1 MNLLLSYLTGVIA
14 AFTPCVIVLIPLV
27 LYRFYRRE
35 KEHVWLFVQ
44 FCIGFLLTF
53 TLLGLVIGSM
63 LTSSVQNGFRLGFG
77 ILFIVLGILAFSGRL
92 NPLKI
97 PLVRNTFI
105 LGMLFAFMLG
115 ANPCTL
121 PYLGIVMAIP
131 DTSLLVMH
139 MIFFAAGLLTPAI
152 LFAILGQAVLDFASK
167 RQQVLHRLTK
177 LMSLV
182 LIAAGG
188 YLIFSMTSF
197 GRADVLV
204 DALLLAIVF
213 VILIRAFFLVNT
225 LRDMRKPH
233 NLLLFLALLLILGAA
248 LYHCDYFV
256 RQQAMDGED
265 KLCTSNM
272 IACEACIRC
281 AALFSIAAVIGLG
294 GVYLA
299 SLANKQHVQSLH
311 NVQNVNPRKG
321 SARKKMK
328 KVSIAAKGKTT
339 RKKPARKRK
348 KTKGE

>member
-1 MNLLLSYLTGVIA
+1 MNLALSYMTGVIA

-35 KEHVWLFVQ
+35 EKHVWLFVQ

-53 TLLGLVIGSM
+53 ALVGLIIGSM
-63 LTSSVQNGFRLGFG
+63 FTSAVQNGFRLGFG
-77 ILFIVLGILAFSGRL
+77 ILFVVLGTLALTGKL
-92 NPLKI
+92 NPLNI

-105 LGMLFAFMLG
+105 LGALFALMLG

-121 PYLGIVMAIP
+121 PYLGVVMTIP
-131 DTSLLVMH
+131 DTSMLLTH
-139 MIFFAAGLLTPAI
+139 MIFFGAGLLTPAI

-177 LMSLV
+177 LMSIV

-188 YLIFSMTSF
+188 YLVFSITSF
-197 GRADVLV
+197 GRADILIDAVL
-204 DALLLAIVF
+204 LIIVF
-213 VILIRAFFLVNT
+213 AILIRAFFLVNT
-225 LRDMRKPH
+225 PRDMLKPH
-233 NLLLFLALLLILGAA
+233 NLLLFLSLLLILGAA

-272 IACEACIRC
+272 KDCSVCIRC

-294 GVYLA
+294 GIYLA
-299 SLANKQHVQSLH
+299 SLANKHHVETSH
-311 NVQNVNPRKG
+311 T
-321 SARKKMK
+321 
-328 KVSIAAKGKTT
+328 AAQAKQT
-339 RKKPARKRK
+339 RSSPRK
-348 KTKGE
+348 KTNKVAKKTNAQRKKKRRRS